1 MSAPWGALVWRGQI
15 PWPRVDVMLETA
27 PRAGVEYIL
36 EGRSMSNV
44 TVSEKP
50 KPEEGADAAAD
61 AAAEEQPGE
70 GAAGKSLPGKSPL
83 GTPVM
88 GESRLGSLLL
98 GL

>member
-1 MSAPWGALVWRGQI
+1 M
-15 PWPRVDVMLETA
+15 WPRVDVMLETA

-70 GAAGKSLPGKSPL
+70 GAAGEEPA
-83 GTPVM
+83 
-88 GESRLGSLLL
+88 GEDPAGDSGD
-98 GL
+98 GEEPAG